1 MDCWGDACALSLHLC
16 PDVALPPSGVNFGSE
31 PVNSELSPIGSHSS
45 SNNSSSARPGASPA
59 PAGPP
64 GPTRPPA
71 QLTGAPPRRSLHGS
85 IPMLGVMLGVLH
97 SSAQPHCP
105 EASPTLHRPQLC
117 PPVRAKSARPT
128 RPAATAQPPPCLPRA
143 TTKERTQRQGGLLCL
158 APS

>member
-1 MDCWGDACALSLHLC
+1 MGCWGDACALSLHLC

-31 PVNSELSPIGSHSS
+31 PVNSELSPIGNHSS

-85 IPMLGVMLGVLH
+85 IPMLGVMLGVPH
-97 SSAQPHCP
+97 SSAQLHCP

-117 PPVRAKSARPT
+117 PPVRAKSAPPHSPCSHC
-128 RPAATAQPPPCLPRA
+128 PATPCLPRA
-143 TTKERTQRQGGLLCL
+143 TTKERTQCQGGLLCL